1 MIPDSSYVPIRME
14 TSTVEHSV
22 VCAWC
27 RDTIRAGDPSAPVS
41 HGMCIPCVRSTE
53 AFSSETLDEFS
64 QSELDQLPVGV
75 VELDRE
81 GVVRAYN
88 RVEAKASGL
97 ARNWVLGKHFFTE
110 VAPCTAVYEFQ
121 GRFDRLVQ
129 RGAPAREELDFL
141 FAFKTGERLASISM
155 NWDPSRRRVTML
167 VDLGEN

>member
-1 MIPDSSYVPIRME
+1 MDTV
-14 TSTVEHSV
+14 TVEHSV

-27 RDTIRAGDPSAPVS
+27 RSTIRAGDPTAPVS

-64 QSELDQLPVGV
+64 QRELDQLPVGV
-75 VELDRE
+75 IELDAE

-88 RVEAKASGL
+88 RVESKASGL

-121 GRFDRLVQ
+121 GRYERLVA
-129 RGAPAREELDFL
+129 RDLPTREELDFL
-141 FAFKTGERLASISM
+141 FAFETGERLASISM
-155 NWDPSRRRVTML
+155 NWDPKRGRVTLL
-167 VDLGEN
+167 VDLGES